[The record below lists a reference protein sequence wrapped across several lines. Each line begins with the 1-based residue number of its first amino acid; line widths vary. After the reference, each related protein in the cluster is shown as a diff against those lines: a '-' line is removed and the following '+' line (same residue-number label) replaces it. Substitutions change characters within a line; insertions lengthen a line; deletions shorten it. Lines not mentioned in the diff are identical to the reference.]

1 MGINVFT
8 FSGNLGQ
15 DGEKRFT
22 ASGDSVVSFSVPV
35 KSGFGDKAITS
46 WIRCSM
52 FGDRGGKVLPYL
64 KKGQLVGVSGEFAAR
79 PWKNKDGQDQVSNE
93 VRVNSLELLGSKS
106 EGGQRG
112 NHNSENYAT
121 GNDGYAPAPQRS
133 AQGAPPPK
141 RNFDDLGD
149 DIPFAPHAARGVL
162 GHVI

>member
-15 DGEKRFT
+15 DGERRFT

-121 GNDGYAPAPQRS
+121 GNDGYAQAPQRS

-149 DIPFAPHAARGVL
+149 DIPFARHAGRGVL

>member
-15 DGEKRFT
+15 DGEQRFT

-79 PWKNKDGQDQVSNE
+79 TWKNKDGQDQVSNE

-106 EGGQRG
+106 EGGQRQSSD
-112 NHNSENYAT
+112 NHEA
-121 GNDGYAPAPQRS
+121 GNDYAPSPKQS
-133 AQGAPPPK
+133 AQSNQKP
-141 RNFDDLGD
+141 NFSDLD
-149 DIPFAPHAARGVL
+149 SDIPF
-162 GHVI
+162 

>member
-15 DGEKRFT
+15 DGEQRFT

-79 PWKNKDGQDQVSNE
+79 PWKNKEGQDQVSNE
-93 VRVNSLELLGSKS
+93 VRVNSLELLGSKG
-106 EGGQRG
+106 EGGQR
-112 NHNSENYAT
+112 NSQNSENYAA
-121 GNDGYAPAPQRS
+121 GNEGYAPALQRS
-133 AQGAPPPK
+133 AQGAPPSK
-141 RNFDDLGD
+141 KSFDDLD
-149 DIPFAPHAARGVL
+149 DSIPF
-162 GHVI
+162 

>member
-15 DGEKRFT
+15 DGEQRFT

-52 FGDRGGKVLPYL
+52 FGDRGGKVLQYL

-106 EGGQRG
+106 EGGQR
-112 NHNSENYAT
+112 NSQNSENYAA
-121 GNDGYAPAPQRS
+121 GNEGYAPAPQRS
-133 AQGAPPPK
+133 AQGAPPSK
-141 RNFDDLGD
+141 KSFDDLD
-149 DIPFAPHAARGVL
+149 DSIPF
-162 GHVI
+162 

>member
-15 DGEKRFT
+15 DGEQRFT

-52 FGDRGGKVLPYL
+52 FGDRGGKVRPYL

-149 DIPFAPHAARGVL
+149 DIPFARHAGRGVL

>member
-15 DGEKRFT
+15 DGERRFT

-79 PWKNKDGQDQVSNE
+79 TWKNKEGVDQTSNE

-106 EGGQRG
+106 EVGQRG
-112 NHNSENYAT
+112 NQNSENYAA
-121 GNDGYAPAPQRS
+121 GNDGYTPAPQRS
-133 AQGAPPPK
+133 AQGAPPSK
-141 RNFDDLGD
+141 KSFDDLD
-149 DIPFAPHAARGVL
+149 DSIPF
-162 GHVI
+162 

>member
-15 DGEKRFT
+15 DGEQRFT

-106 EGGQRG
+106 EGGQRQSSDSG
-112 NHNSENYAT
+112 EA
-121 GNDGYAPAPQRS
+121 GNDYAPAPKQA
-133 AQGAPPPK
+133 AQNKPK
-141 RNFDDLGD
+141 PSFEDLD
-149 DIPFAPHAARGVL
+149 SDIPFN
-162 GHVI
+162 